1 MSDRLR
7 TASGAAFRTT
17 SLIEI
22 PVPIE
27 LDPEAMPG
35 AIVLGED
42 GKAYQSSKLSEIASY
57 TWNPLIGEAGDIVFA
72 DDLTV
77 DTLTVNESL
86 SAEGADVD
94 LTGAT
99 ITADSSGASLTNF
112 GFGRLATDEEVLAAI
127 TGTPIVDGPVLVQPE
142 QLSLVLTRLNLLEDT
157 QSILYVDGGISY
169 AIDGYAT
176 HASIP
181 TAIWTDIKANIS
193 VHGIDTWT
201 GTAPDSGSE
210 QSEFARRVVFKN
222 ITDVFAFVNSR
233 RPISRSEIRINLY
246 GSSDSNTGAA
256 SNTAVTST
264 YSNESTIVLSKGPSQ
279 SALSG
284 KRWGAEHFTGC
295 LSVPNGKLRFEYVNV
310 NGSGRAGSPD
320 IQVTNARDFVSC
332 LNVEVVASRL
342 KFHTN
347 RAQYGS
353 TLIFADPNKDGSS
366 IYLGGDRGASQPT
379 VDDVIEL
386 DLYSAHSGATRD
398 ISQIALR
405 TTKMIVESGHR
416 DSTALKL
423 DIIMGQATAL
433 STTSTF
439 AIAKNLLLD
448 FSDGSVGS
456 ASEYGGINLSL
467 SLAGQS
473 TATIFDVFSSERI
486 NIEGSESSMAAT
498 VADEGSI
505 TTSNSLNYQ
514 SFPGVYVIR
523 SRSGGSNIL
532 TSLMSKTRDAFVS
545 AGVSSGNAYAWR
557 IAAGSFRDGLFLTA
571 AESFTNAVV

>member
-7 TASGAAFRTT
+7 TASGAAFRTP
-17 SLIEI
+17 SLIEV

-27 LDPEAMPG
+27 LDPEAMRG

-77 DTLTVNESL
+77 DTLTVNESF
-86 SAEGADVD
+86 SAEDADVD

-157 QSILYVDGGISY
+157 QSILYVDGGVSY
-169 AIDGYAT
+169 ALDGYAT

-201 GTAPDSGSE
+201 GTVPDSGSE
-210 QSEFARRVVFKN
+210 QSEFARRVVFQDVA
-222 ITDVFAFVNSR
+222 DVFAFVDSR
-233 RPISRSEIRINLY
+233 RPISRPEIRINLY

-295 LSVPNGKLRFEYVNV
+295 LSVPNGRLRFEYVNV

-353 TLIFADPNKDGSS
+353 TLIFADPNKDESS

-398 ISQIALR
+398 IPQIALR
-405 TTKMIVESGHR
+405 TTKMIVESGHG
-416 DSTALKL
+416 DPTALKL
-423 DIIMGQATAL
+423 DIIMGQATTL

-439 AIAKNLLLD
+439 AIAKNLFLD

-456 ASEYGGINLSL
+456 AAEYGGINLSL

-486 NIEGSESSMAAT
+486 NIEGSESSMTAT
-498 VADEGSI
+498 VVDEGSI

-545 AGVSSGNAYAWR
+545 AGVSSGNAYAWK
-557 IAAGSFRDGLFLTA
+557 IEAGSFRDGLFLTA